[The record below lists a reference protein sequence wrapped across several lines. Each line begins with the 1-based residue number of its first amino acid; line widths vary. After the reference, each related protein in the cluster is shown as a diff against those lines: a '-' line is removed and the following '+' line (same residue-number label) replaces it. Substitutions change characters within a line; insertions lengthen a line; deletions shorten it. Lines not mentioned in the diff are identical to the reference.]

1 MRRDEESEINS
12 DKDKVSHNVQSDHKY
27 IPYLTIPTFKGP
39 GENAYENFVGK
50 KKMVVN
56 SMTFS
61 SPFPEMSFIL
71 SKTEIIISVIFDMS
85 VAKLIF

>member
-39 GENAYENFVGK
+39 GENAFRKLCGK
-50 KKMVVN
+50 KENGSKQHDFF
-56 SMTFS
+56 FS
-61 SPFPEMSFIL
+61 FSRNVFH
-71 SKTEIIISVIFDMS
+71 
-85 VAKLIF
+85 LIKDRNHHFSNI